1 MVEVTSRATVLPG
14 PPAQVPPFIESCVIH
29 DTAINY
35 PGGARPRPNR
45 RGRGLLYTM
54 AQGEEYDFVEHLSE
68 IFLCPVMHTV
78 LLEPYQTKCCG
89 NHISQEAYQRLH
101 GQPCPVCREAN
112 FTAVMDKFHKRNVM
126 SLNVRCSHKAKGC
139 EWEGTLR
146 SLEEHLN
153 ITRT

>member
-1 MVEVTSRATVLPG
+1 
-14 PPAQVPPFIESCVIH
+14 
-29 DTAINY
+29 
-35 PGGARPRPNR
+35 
-45 RGRGLLYTM
+45 M

-153 ITRT
+153 IQKNCRYVNVSCPFTCGESVQRRDLEEHKSQHCPLRPFTCQYCNH